1 MIRPLLE
8 EWADVAC
15 YDAPGVGDEPAVDD
29 FGSAAVARRGLD
41 EAERRG
47 WDRFFVVADEFGV
60 AAATHLAVAAPES
73 IAGLALGHARLTNSL
88 GGDRPA
94 VNREVH
100 EACISLIRNDPRM
113 FVRQLFNLTGGEDIV
128 GGYDEEMVDGFL
140 ARVPLDLLLPFWET
154 RTFEGE
160 RIGDRLA
167 QVTAPM
173 LLAQHKGCLLY
184 TPEGFDDAVAAFPQ
198 TPTVTC
204 AQKPS
209 TSPEFAD
216 VLREFCARHATAPA

>member
-1 MIRPLLE
+1 M
-8 EWADVAC
+8 
-15 YDAPGVGDEPAVDD
+15 
-29 FGSAAVARRGLD
+29 
-41 EAERRG
+41 
-47 WDRFFVVADEFGV
+47 
-60 AAATHLAVAAPES
+60 
-73 IAGLALGHARLTNSL
+73 TNSL

-184 TPEGFDDAVAAFPQ
+184 TPEGFDDAGPHERVFELSLSVWRKTRLRPDHYIRKPARRENVR
-198 TPTVTC
+198 TV
-204 AQKPS
+204 
-209 TSPEFAD
+209 
-216 VLREFCARHATAPA
+216 RI